1 MPCAVLVYHSG
12 PERRA
17 IAMDTL
23 DQPPSEQNQPEHTGM
38 ESGEGRIEINRGRE
52 MSAQEAAG
60 ENAGVHGA
68 VEERKE
74 KVPSPHLSQLVVLTN
89 SGTLYGLAQRVV
101 ATESL

>member
-52 MSAQEAAG
+52 MSAQVNCCWKTCDKQERARG
-60 ENAGVHGA
+60 ERGGNGGPGQCCLDLISVT
-68 VEERKE
+68 V
-74 KVPSPHLSQLVVLTN
+74 SVL
-89 SGTLYGLAQRVV
+89 
-101 ATESL
+101 